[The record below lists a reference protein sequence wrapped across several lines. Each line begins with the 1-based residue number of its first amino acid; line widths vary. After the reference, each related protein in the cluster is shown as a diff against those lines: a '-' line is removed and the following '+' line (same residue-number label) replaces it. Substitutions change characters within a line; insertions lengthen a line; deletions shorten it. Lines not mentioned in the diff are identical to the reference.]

1 MTDKRLKRKNE
12 EENSSNSNKR
22 SSVINTHN
30 NTVKVDSIEKELAI
44 QQLQWAMT
52 LNSGMTIHGR
62 RWEDLVPCQET
73 TNEFSRIIIIAVF
86 NIVAEYLEKH
96 ITLFALDSVAY
107 TNPEFLIEPNVAIL
121 MNEYSLRFLGTEDS
135 NKLYVFIRQIVVCVH
150 NYIRTWIERR
160 CLGQ

>member
-1 MTDKRLKRKNE
+1 MTDKRVKRKNE
-12 EENSSNSNKR
+12 AMDDGISNKR
-22 SSVINTHN
+22 CGVTN
-30 NTVKVDSIEKELAI
+30 NDTVKVDSIEKELAI

-96 ITLFALDSVAY
+96 ETLFALDSVAY
-107 TNPEFLIEPNVAIL
+107 TNSEFLIEPNVTIL

-135 NKLYVFIRQIVVCVH
+135 NKLYIFIRQIVVCVH
-150 NYIRTWIERR
+150 NYIRIWIERR
-160 CLGQ
+160 CLDP